1 MARKDP
7 NKTAPS
13 RKPQKAQK
21 KQIVAFKVE
30 DGLAD
35 FLDALPNKSEFIRK
49 AILAQFGMTC
59 PLCSGTGVVDKG
71 IHDHY
76 SSVLAD
82 HNTRPCEKCRE
93 AVLVSDVARCRAAE
107 GSRPLPPVLSRRPA
121 LLLEV
126 LFLRA
131 PLRRLR
137 LARHDGEGGRTLP
150 EGSLS
155 LNSASREREATGG
168 IFSGRSRSRLASYVR
183 TGPARSG
190 CRGST
195 SSGSTARTRQP
206 GSLNGGYAMYAGG
219 RTYGCPF
226 GSGHCGLFCGQ

>member
-1 MARKDP
+1 
-7 NKTAPS
+7 
-13 RKPQKAQK
+13 
-21 KQIVAFKVE
+21 
-30 DGLAD
+30 
-35 FLDALPNKSEFIRK
+35 
-49 AILAQFGMTC
+49 MTC

-93 AVLVSDVARCRAAE
+93 AVSFPMSLDAVPSKDRDR
-107 GSRPLPPVLSRRPA
+107 LPPVLSRRPA

-137 LARHDGEGGRTLP
+137 LARHDGKGGRTLP

-155 LNSASREREATGG
+155 LNRCEPCSVSDRSDF
-168 IFSGRSRSRLASYVR
+168 FSGRSRSRLASYVR

-190 CRGST
+190 CRDNT
-195 SSGSTARTRQP
+195 SSASTARHRQP